1 MDRERERRLKE
12 LDKAGAIEG
21 AQLAQGEIARLSQ
34 EQRNNLQQEKMALS
48 QQAQERAIISQA
60 AEMGVATAAD
70 ISQQGNNQG
79 VQAPGMNAQTQQIL
93 SKYGINPNQKVAP
106 KTTTTTRSTTK
117 QGATIVE
124 NITNTTTTNHNVVRV
139 IQPNIP
145 IAKPNIAMRQGAIS
159 NAKFKTWLQKANAQQ
174 EELANSQMN
183 DYNRRERSLLRSTDR
198 MMKKLQDLS
207 KTIGRG
213 LDPENM
219 TNSVSG
225 SLKTLMFLFIA
236 TMIPLVWKPL
246 MEKIE
251 VFEANFRSFFGMD
264 LPGDLKTK
272 ATTVK
277 NWKAFLG
284 LEGKDL
290 DEYGVPGAVGKLIKS
305 AFDRLLAKLE
315 LEKKDREKAIAR
327 LENEKPDSITDIEGW
342 VKYLG
347 KVAAAA
353 VGGSE
358 AQATYTEGSRV
369 SEEKTKELENEEFE
383 LEGKK
388 ISMLGEFDEKGELRN
403 EDSALKLTQ
412 SIANETQKETVDIS
426 KIQTSLEKLRS
437 FSKNQD
443 KLIPLSPEFVNKIKE
458 IVPEER
464 ILSLIEKYKG
474 KGEYRVNQDDYVFT
488 TKKSDYD
495 PGTQYSICDR
505 VKEWQGVGG
514 SAGAVAG
521 AAAGAL
527 PTAGFGIA
535 AGGAIGYMLGSVVG
549 SGVGL
554 VHGLGDMASAYFKA
568 PGGQLSLVPLN
579 SLSEDEKRTANF
591 HKTHAKASIEEVSP
605 EFINELLG
613 VAEKDASKNA
623 FKTDNYAAIKSTLEG
638 SGKKV
643 SVDASYQ
650 EAANNSQTLKLKKA
664 EEDSKD
670 TQVKRFE
677 NNVKSKVQEYKAKKA
692 ETSSTGDASQQGE
705 PTKSNV
711 SAPADKNP
719 TAKKII
725 EYLKEK
731 LGLTKEQA
739 AGVAGNLYVE
749 SGGFNLQA
757 KGDKGTS
764 YGLAQ
769 WHNERKDALFNKT
782 GTSESNPPNLEQQLD
797 YLIYELS
804 NSEKRALLALK
815 NASTVKDS
823 ALVFAQ
829 KFERPAKGSDGYPLH
844 FDRRWKHAEDFYN
857 LPIQETTNIPV
868 QATYTAANFTP
879 TQTSESAVSKVAEN
893 VTTMT
898 ADNSNEMS
906 TLSKIAETTQKLAE
920 TTGLSAQLDAIPRQH
935 NVVNNVT
942 QAPFQHPMNVGWA
955 SQT

>member
-21 AQLAQGEIARLSQ
+21 AQLAQGELARLSQ
-34 EQRNNLQQEKMALS
+34 EQQNNLQQEKIALS

-60 AEMGVATAAD
+60 AEL
-70 ISQQGNNQG
+70 G
-79 VQAPGMNAQTQQIL
+79 VQNAIDSAQQNQVSAQMPGMNVQTQQIL
-93 SKYGINPNQKVAP
+93 SKYGINPNQKISP
-106 KTTTTTRSTTK
+106 KRTTITRSTSK
-117 QGATIVE
+117 QGSTTIE
-124 NITNTTTTNHNVVRV
+124 NITNTTNTNHNVVRV

-145 IAKPNIAMRQGAIS
+145 ITKPNIAIRQSAIS

-198 MMKKLQDLS
+198 MMRKLQDLS

-219 TNSVSG
+219 TNTVSG

-315 LEKKDREKAIAR
+315 HEKKDREKAIAR
-327 LENEKPDSITDIEGW
+327 LENEKPNSITDIEGW

-369 SEEKTKELENEEFE
+369 SEEKTKELEKEEFE

-388 ISMLGEFDEKGELRN
+388 ISMLGEFDEKGELKN

-412 SIANETQKETVDIS
+412 SIANETQKETVDVS

-474 KGEYRVNQDDYVFT
+474 KGEYKINQDDYVFT

-495 PGTQYSICDR
+495 PETQYSIWDR
-505 VKEWQGVGG
+505 VKEWTSVGG
-514 SAGAVAG
+514 TAGAAAGAVAG
-521 AAAGAL
+521 AV

-554 VHGLGDMASAYFKA
+554 VHGLSDRASAYFKA
-568 PGGQLSLVPLN
+568 PGGQLSLVPLS

-613 VAEKDASKNA
+613 IAEKDASKSA
-623 FKTDNYAAIKSTLEG
+623 FKTDNYAAIKSTLEK

-650 EAANNSQTLKLKKA
+650 EAANNAQTLKLKKA
-664 EEDSKD
+664 EEDNKD
-670 TQVKRFE
+670 AQIKRFE
-677 NNVKSKVQEYKAKKA
+677 NNVKNKVQEYKAKKS
-692 ETSSTGDASQQGE
+692 ESTSSNTSSQQSG
-705 PTKSNV
+705 PIKSNV

-739 AGVAGNLYVE
+739 AGIAGNLYVE
-749 SGGFNLQA
+749 SGGFNLEA
-757 KGDKGTS
+757 HGDKGTS

-769 WHNERKDALFNKT
+769 WHNERKEALFNKT

-797 YLIYELS
+797 YLIYELN

-815 NASTVKDS
+815 NTSTVKDS

-829 KFERPAKGSDGYPLH
+829 KFERPAKGADGYPLH
-844 FDRRWKHAEDFYN
+844 FDRRWKYAEDFYN

-868 QATYTAANFTP
+868 YTAANFTP
-879 TQTSESAVSKVAEN
+879 TQTSESSVSRVAEN
-893 VTTMT
+893 ITTMI

-920 TTGLSAQLDAIPRQH
+920 TTGLSAQLDAVPRQH

-942 QAPFQHPMNVGWA
+942 QAPPPQQTGAAWA